1 MSEAEASGAI
11 PGNVSPDN
19 VNPEDDGAAA
29 ATRKGG
35 AVVLLVILVSLVWYL
50 MADRYTPYT
59 SQARVQGY
67 VVGVAPK
74 VAGVVTEVFV
84 HDNQEVEADQP
95 LFQIDTSQYEIALE
109 KARSDL
115 ESAHRQVD
123 AGSATVDSARAALR
137 SAEANEVK
145 ARKDLSRLTRL
156 REQDPG
162 TISVRRLEQSQASLD
177 SAVARVAKARSD
189 IQAAIEKKGGENDA
203 DNAILKSAQSAVE
216 KAELD
221 LSNTLVR
228 ASAAGFITDLQTDV
242 GLYAG
247 TGAPVLTLISISDV
261 WINADFTENNLGHM
275 VEGGEVALLFDSLP
289 GSVYSGSIRTI
300 GLGVSAGSQHPPGT
314 LPTVQNNRDWLRQA
328 QRFPVLIDID
338 EDQFAELDGHI
349 RIGGQVSVVS
359 YSEGSGVLNMLGSAY
374 LRLMSWLAYAY

>member
-1 MSEAEASGAI
+1 MSEAEEKQGSDAA
-11 PGNVSPDN
+11 NTAAAA
-19 VNPEDDGAAA
+19 DDGAAA
-29 ATRKGG
+29 ATKKGG
-35 AVVLLVILVSLVWYL
+35 SVVLLVIIVSLAWYL
-50 MADRYTPYT
+50 LADRYTPYT

-84 HDNQEVEADQP
+84 QNNQEVQADEA

-109 KARSDL
+109 RARSDL
-115 ESAHRQVD
+115 ESARRQVD
-123 AGSATVDSARAALR
+123 AGTATVESARAALR

-145 ARKDLSRLTRL
+145 ARKDLDRLTRL

-177 SAVARVAKARSD
+177 SAVARSAKARSD
-189 IQAAIEKKGGENDA
+189 IQAAIEQKGGEDDA
-203 DNAILKSAQSAVE
+203 DNAILKSAQAAVE

-221 LSNTLVR
+221 LANTLVR
-228 ASAAGFITDLQTDV
+228 ATAAGRITDLQTDI

-247 TGAPVLTLISISDV
+247 TGAPVLTLISVSDV
-261 WINADFTENNLGHM
+261 WINAEFTENNLGHM
-275 VEGGEVALLFDSLP
+275 EEGGEVAILFDAIP
-289 GSVYSGSIRTI
+289 GSVFSGTVRTI
-300 GLGVSAGSQHPPGT
+300 GLGVSAGSEHPPGT
-314 LPTVQNNRDWLRQA
+314 LPTVQNNRDWLRQS

-338 EDQFAELDGHI
+338 RDQFRDLDGHL

-359 YSEGSGVLNMLGSAY
+359 YSEGSGFLNLLGGLY
-374 LRLMSWLAYAY
+374 IRLMSWLAYAY

>member
-1 MSEAEASGAI
+1 MSEAEEASTA
-11 PGNVSPDN
+11 PPEPAAVEEDAVS
-19 VNPEDDGAAA
+19 

-35 AVVLLVILVSLVWYL
+35 GVVLLVIIVSLVWYL
-50 MADRYTPYT
+50 LADRYTPYS

-74 VAGVVTEVFV
+74 VSGVVTEVYV
-84 HDNQEVEADQP
+84 RNNQEVEADEP
-95 LFQIDTSQYEIALE
+95 LFQIDTSQYAIALD

-115 ESAHRQVD
+115 ESAQRQVD
-123 AGSATVDSARAALR
+123 AGTATVESARAALR

-145 ARKDLSRLTRL
+145 ARKDLDRLTRL

-177 SAVARVAKARSD
+177 SAVARVAKAKSD
-189 IQAAIEKKGGENDA
+189 IEAAIQQKGGEDDE
-203 DNAILKSAQSAVE
+203 DNAILKSARSAVE

-228 ASAAGFITDLQTDV
+228 ASAAGRITDLQTDV

-247 TGAPVLTLISISDV
+247 TGAPVLTLISVSDV
-261 WINADFTENNLGHM
+261 WINAEFTENNLGHM
-275 VEGGEVALLFDSLP
+275 KEGGEVAILFDSVP
-289 GSVYSGSIRTI
+289 GSVFSGTVRTI
-300 GLGVSAGSQHPPGT
+300 GLGVSAGSEHPPGT

-338 EDQFAELDGHI
+338 RQQFKELDGHL

-359 YSEGSGVLNMLGSAY
+359 YSEGSGFLNMLGALY
-374 LRLMSWLAYAY
+374 IRLMSWLAYAY

>member
-1 MSEAEASGAI
+1 MSELEQADPS
-11 PGNVSPDN
+11 PGNSAAST
-19 VNPEDDGAAA
+19 EDGAAS

-35 AVVLLVILVSLVWYL
+35 GVVLLVIIISLIWYL
-50 MADRYTPYT
+50 LADRYTPYT

-74 VAGVVTEVFV
+74 VAGVVTEVYV
-84 HDNQEVEADQP
+84 RNNQEVDADEP

-115 ESAHRQVD
+115 ESARRQVD
-123 AGSATVDSARAALR
+123 AGTATVESARAALR

-145 ARKDLSRLTRL
+145 ARKDLNRLTRL

-162 TISVRRLEQSQASLD
+162 TISLRRLEQSQASLD
-177 SAVARVAKARSD
+177 SAVASVARAESD
-189 IQAAIEKKGGENDA
+189 IQAAIEQKGGEDDA
-203 DNAILKSAQSAVE
+203 NNAILKSAQAAVE

-228 ASAAGFITDLQTDV
+228 ASAAGRITDLQTDV

-247 TGAPVLTLISISDV
+247 TGAPVLTLISVSDV
-261 WINADFTENNLGHM
+261 WINAEFTENNLGHM
-275 VEGGEVALLFDSLP
+275 KEGGEVAILFDAIP
-289 GSVYSGSIRTI
+289 GSIFSGRVRTI
-300 GLGVSAGSQHPPGT
+300 GLGVSGGSEHPPGT

-338 EDQFAELDGHI
+338 RDQFAELDGNL
-349 RIGGQVSVVS
+349 RIGGQVSVVF
-359 YSEGSGVLNMLGSAY
+359 YSEGSGFLNLLGALY
-374 LRLMSWLAYAY
+374 IRVMSWFAYAY

>member
-1 MSEAEASGAI
+1 MSEAEEAKPASSEPAA
-11 PGNVSPDN
+11 V
-19 VNPEDDGAAA
+19 DDGAAS

-35 AVVLLVILVSLVWYL
+35 SVVLLVILVSLVWYL
-50 MADRYTPYT
+50 LADRYTPYT

-74 VAGVVTEVFV
+74 VAGVVTEIYVRN
-84 HDNQEVEADQP
+84 NQEVEADEP

-115 ESAHRQVD
+115 ESAQRQVD
-123 AGSATVDSARAALR
+123 AGTATVESARAALR

-145 ARKDLSRLTRL
+145 ARKDLNRLTRL

-177 SAVARVAKARSD
+177 SAVARVAKAESD
-189 IQAAIEKKGGENDA
+189 IQAAIQQKGGEDDA
-203 DNAILKSAQSAVE
+203 DNAILKSARSAVE

-228 ASAAGFITDLQTDV
+228 ASAAGRITDLQTDV

-247 TGAPVLTLISISDV
+247 TGAPVLTLISVSDV
-261 WINADFTENNLGHM
+261 WINAEFTENNLGHM
-275 VEGGEVALLFDSLP
+275 QEGGEVAILFDSIP
-289 GSVYSGSIRTI
+289 GSVFTGTVRTI
-300 GLGVSAGSQHPPGT
+300 GLGVSAGSEHPPGT

-338 EDQFAELDGHI
+338 RQQFRDLDGHL

-359 YSEGSGVLNMLGSAY
+359 YSEGSGVLNLLGAFY
-374 LRLMSWLAYAY
+374 IRLMSWLAYAY

>member
-1 MSEAEASGAI
+1 MSEPEESEAA
-11 PGNVSPDN
+11 PDDESPA
-19 VNPEDDGAAA
+19 DDGAAV

-35 AVVLLVILVSLVWYL
+35 SVVLLVILVSLVWYL
-50 MADRYTPYT
+50 LADRYTPYT

-74 VAGVVTEVFV
+74 VAGVVTEVYV
-84 HDNQEVEADQP
+84 RNNQEVEAEEP

-115 ESAHRQVD
+115 ESARRQVD
-123 AGSATVDSARAALR
+123 AGTATVESARAALR

-145 ARKDLSRLTRL
+145 ARKDLNRLTRL

-177 SAVARVAKARSD
+177 SAVARVAKAQSD
-189 IQAAIEKKGGENDA
+189 IQAAIEKKGGEDDA

-221 LSNTLVR
+221 LTNTLVR
-228 ASAAGFITDLQTDV
+228 ASAAGRITDLQTDV

-247 TGAPVLTLISISDV
+247 TGAPVLTLISVSDV
-261 WINADFTENNLGHM
+261 WINAEFTENNLGHM
-275 VEGGEVALLFDSLP
+275 QEGGEVAILFDSIP
-289 GSVYSGSIRTI
+289 GSVFTGTVRTI
-300 GLGVSAGSQHPPGT
+300 GLGVSSGSEHPPGT

-338 EDQFAELDGHI
+338 RGQFAELGGHL

-359 YSEGSGVLNMLGSAY
+359 YSEGSGFLNMLGAFY
-374 LRLMSWLAYAY
+374 IRLMSWFAYAY

>member
-1 MSEAEASGAI
+1 MSEAEQSSQVDTQDADAQA
-11 PGNVSPDN
+11 
-19 VNPEDDGAAA
+19 EDGAAE

-35 AVVLLVILVSLVWYL
+35 IFVLLVILLSLVWYL
-50 MADRYTPYT
+50 LADRYTPYT
-59 SQARVQGY
+59 SQARVQGF
-67 VVGVAPK
+67 VIGVAPK

-84 HDNQEVEADQP
+84 RNNQEVETDEP

-123 AGSATVDSARAALR
+123 AGSATVESARAALR

-145 ARKDLSRLTRL
+145 ARKDLDRLTRL

-177 SAVARVAKARSD
+177 SAVARVAKAESD
-189 IQAAIEKKGGENDA
+189 IQAAIEKMGGEDEA
-203 DNAILKSAQSAVE
+203 DNATLKSARTAVE

-228 ASAAGFITDLQTDV
+228 ASAAGRITDLQTDV

-247 TGAPVLTLISISDV
+247 TGAPVLTLISVSDV
-261 WINADFTENNLGHM
+261 WINAEFTENNLGHM
-275 VEGGEVALLFDSLP
+275 EEGGEVAILFDSIP
-289 GSVYSGSIRTI
+289 GSVFSGRVRTI
-300 GLGVSAGSQHPPGT
+300 GLGVSAGSEHPPGT
-314 LPTVQNNRDWLRQA
+314 LPTVQNSRDWLRQA

-338 EDQFAELDGHI
+338 RSQFAELDGHL

-359 YSEGSGVLNMLGSAY
+359 YSEGSGFLNLLGSLY
-374 LRLMSWLAYAY
+374 IRLMSWLAYAY

>member
-1 MSEAEASGAI
+1 MSEAEQS
-11 PGNVSPDN
+11 SPADIQE
-19 VNPEDDGAAA
+19 VDPPAGDGAAE

-35 AVVLLVILVSLVWYL
+35 IFVLLVILFSLIWYL
-50 MADRYTPYT
+50 LADRYTPYT

-67 VVGVAPK
+67 VIGVAPK

-84 HDNQEVEADQP
+84 RNNQEVEADEP

-115 ESAHRQVD
+115 DSAHRQVD
-123 AGSATVDSARAALR
+123 AGSATVESARAALR

-145 ARKDLSRLTRL
+145 ARKDLNRLTRL

-177 SAVARVAKARSD
+177 SAVARVAKAESD
-189 IQAAIEKKGGENDA
+189 IQAAIEKMGGEDEA
-203 DNAILKSAQSAVE
+203 DNAILKSARAAVE
-216 KAELD
+216 KAQLD

-228 ASAAGFITDLQTDV
+228 ASAAGRVTDLQTDV

-247 TGAPVLTLISISDV
+247 TGAPVLTLISVSDV
-261 WINADFTENNLGHM
+261 WINAEFTENNLGHM
-275 VEGGEVALLFDSLP
+275 AEGGEVAILFDSVP
-289 GSVYSGSIRTI
+289 GSVFSGRVRTI
-300 GLGVSAGSQHPPGT
+300 GLGVSAGSEHPPGT
-314 LPTVQNNRDWLRQA
+314 LPTVQNSRDWLRQA

-338 EDQFAELDGHI
+338 RSQFAELDGHL

-359 YSEGSGVLNMLGSAY
+359 YSEGSGFLNLLGSLY
-374 LRLMSWLAYAY
+374 IRLMSWLAYAY